1 MRRPL
6 IPRVIGLL
14 AQGQGASANPPYTV
28 EDFYS
33 KYPQFFYP
41 PEEVPEGEEPG
52 PPVPIVPMEVLQMY
66 IDLAHTCISYALY
79 QGLWKVCMGLF
90 IAHFL
95 TLYLQT
101 MDDPLAGD
109 TTGLI
114 ASKSVD
120 GVSVSYNNNAI
131 TADMEGFGMFKATT
145 FGEQLVTFAKM
156 LGIGGLY
163 VR

>member
-1 MRRPL
+1 MRRQLP
-6 IPRVIGLL
+6 PRVIGLL
-14 AQGQGASANPPYTV
+14 AHSGRGGTNPLYAV
-28 EDFYS
+28 ADFYS
-33 KYPQFFYP
+33 QYPQFFNP
-41 PEEVPEGEEPG
+41 PDPDDIPA
-52 PPVPIVPMEVLQMY
+52 PLVPMEILEMY
-66 IDLAHTCISYALY
+66 IELAHDCISYALF
-79 QGLWKVCMGLF
+79 GRLWRVCMGLF

-120 GVSVSYNNNAI
+120 GVSVSYNHNAL
-131 TADMEGFGMFKATT
+131 TSDMEGFGMFKATT
-145 FGEQLVTFAKM
+145 FGEQLITWVRM